1 MRAAGVDRY
10 MPRAG
15 WRQRGENERD
25 WLVIAVDEKDEI
37 VILDRLAL
45 IVVLAGRAAFEIKP
59 ETFCIRLVP
68 LLVGHLAAIRREPR
82 CLLRR
87 LP

>member
-1 MRAAGVDRY
+1 

-45 IVVLAGRAAFEIKP
+45 IVVLAGRAAFEI
-59 ETFCIRLVP
+59 
-68 LLVGHLAAIRREPR
+68 EP
-82 CLLRR
+82 
-87 LP
+87 